1 MPGPKKEPTALKI
14 IKGNP
19 GKQKLPDKEPIPKS
33 RAPKCPDWLIPE
45 GKGEW
50 TRIIPEL
57 DSLGLATNLDLGVLA
72 GYCQSYARWKEAED
86 ELRETY
92 IVMGD
97 KGYMNIHPLVTVS
110 HKYQDKMLKYAAE
123 LGLSPSA
130 RTKIEVERPEQD
142 TGWEE
147 FGIGK

>member
-1 MPGPKKEPTALKI
+1 MPGPKKEPTNLKLY
-14 IKGNP
+14 KGNP
-19 GKQKLPDKEPIPKS
+19 GKQKLPQKEPKPKEK
-33 RAPKCPDWLIPE
+33 APTCPDWLIPE
-45 GKGEW
+45 AKKEW
-50 TRIIPEL
+50 RRIVPNLEH
-57 DSLGLATNLDLGVLA
+57 LGLATDLDLGVLA
-72 GYCQSYARWKEAED
+72 GYCQSYARWKEAET
-86 ELRETY
+86 ELKDTYRE
-92 IVMGD
+92 MGD

-130 RTKIEVERPEQD
+130 RTKIEVEQPEPD